1 MWDDAGT
8 FRIVNAAR
16 WADAVVVLHAFQ
28 KKTHSTSKR
37 GIDTAK
43 ARLAQLMGGES

>member
-28 KKTHSTSKR
+28 KKTQKHLEAGHR
-37 GIDTAK
+37 HGEGA
-43 ARLAQLMGGES
+43 ARATDGR